1 MVHVKW
7 SNARV
12 LWAAYL
18 AFQRLTG
25 ITFAVTGICVSLI
38 NRLYALKAHTPEAAC
53 PRKAYNDSKE
63 ADMANTDNKEV
74 IEALRS
80 IEKQLID
87 IKYDVADIKRQM
99 PKVPYYG
106 DLLEDI
112 ARAVENI
119 KR

>member
-1 MVHVKW
+1 
-7 SNARV
+7 
-12 LWAAYL
+12 
-18 AFQRLTG
+18 
-25 ITFAVTGICVSLI
+25 
-38 NRLYALKAHTPEAAC
+38 
-53 PRKAYNDSKE
+53 
-63 ADMANTDNKEV
+63 MANADNKEV

>member
-1 MVHVKW
+1 
-7 SNARV
+7 
-12 LWAAYL
+12 
-18 AFQRLTG
+18 
-25 ITFAVTGICVSLI
+25 
-38 NRLYALKAHTPEAAC
+38 
-53 PRKAYNDSKE
+53 
-63 ADMANTDNKEV
+63 MANADNKDL
-74 IEALRS
+74 IEALQR

-112 ARAVENI
+112 ARAIENI